1 MRTLSRYFPPS
12 RLLLSGLFGMLLL
25 SACQSDPARPAA
37 LAYEP
42 STRFP
47 FGRPHPDAPPQ
58 LQEFAFMIGQNDCV
72 DERLNQATGEW
83 VTSARTWDA
92 YYYLNGRAIRDT
104 GRSGATT
111 NGNVRIFDIGS
122 GQWRVT
128 FFASPTYGTGTW
140 VGGMEGD
147 NMVLRLPQKAPGTDI
162 DGFSTLTFSNISEQG
177 FDWSGVWI
185 SADGEARFPF
195 WRISCHKRSA

>member
-1 MRTLSRYFPPS
+1 MHTPSRYLIQIRKILPV
-12 RLLLSGLFGMLLL
+12 LITGAVLG
-25 SACQSDPARPAA
+25 ACQSSAPRPAA

-42 STRFP
+42 DAEFP
-47 FGRPHPDAPPQ
+47 FGRPNPEAPPE
-58 LQEFAFMIGQNDCV
+58 LQQFAFMVGQNDCV

-83 VTSARTWDA
+83 VTTERTWDA

-128 FFASPTYGTGTW
+128 FFSAPVYGTGTW
-140 VGGMEGD
+140 VGGMEGEE
-147 NMVLRLPQKAPGTDI
+147 MVLRLPQKAPGTEI
-162 DGFSTLTFSNISEQG
+162 DGFSTLTFSNISAQG
-177 FDWSGVWI
+177 FDWSGVWV
-185 SADGEARFPF
+185 SADGDVEFPF
-195 WRISCHKRSA
+195 WRISCEKRQA